1 MSHGELNSLGKQST
15 AGAGPSLELMAPAT
29 DEATLNALL
38 ATGVDA
44 VYFRVEA
51 LNGRRRRDGFSY
63 DRVPA
68 VVGAVRSQGARAYL
82 LFDLDVAERE
92 LEIAARVL
100 ELVRSAQCTAVLVR
114 DPALLTMR
122 DAFPELRVPFQR
134 TDDHHEHGRCRR
146 SGGVG
151 RGACRACTRYGRG

>member
-15 AGAGPSLELMAPAT
+15 AGTRLALELMATAA
-29 DEATLNALL
+29 DEATLDALL

-68 VVGAVRSQGARAYL
+68 VVGAVRLSRGARAYL
-82 LFDLDVAERE
+82 LV
-92 LEIAARVL
+92 
-100 ELVRSAQCTAVLVR
+100 
-114 DPALLTMR
+114 
-122 DAFPELRVPFQR
+122 
-134 TDDHHEHGRCRR
+134 
-146 SGGVG
+146 
-151 RGACRACTRYGRG
+151 

>member
-1 MSHGELNSLGKQST
+1 MSHGELNSLEQPSA
-15 AGAGPSLELMAPAT
+15 AGSGLTLELIAPAT

-44 VYFRVEA
+44 VCFRVEA

-68 VVGAVRSQGARAYL
+68 VVGAVRSRGARAYL
-82 LFDLDVAERE
+82 SFDLDVAERE

-100 ELVRSAQCTAVLVR
+100 ELGVRHNARRFWCGIRAA
-114 DPALLTMR
+114 D
-122 DAFPELRVPFQR
+122 DARRVSGTRVPFQR
-134 TDDHHEHGRCRR
+134 TDFHHEHGRCRR

-151 RGACRACTRYGRG
+151 RGACHACTRSGRC